1 MCRDIT
7 LRLRVRQI
15 GRRLPGAIVL
25 LGLLACALAGCG
37 PSLLP
42 PLTLKTVLAAPE
54 ASLMYPHARLNGL
67 QIEDPN
73 SNNSMGFCCSDVG
86 TVTRLSIAPAP
97 EAAIRSWYARWLRM
111 HGWRACPPNGT
122 DADGYIRGND
132 LYEVDMGDE
141 VQQDAF
147 HRFGTAFV
155 PPHGARGVRTIL
167 DVYTAPPTF
176 TCS

>member
-1 MCRDIT
+1 MCGGIT
-7 LRLRVRQI
+7 LGLWVRQI
-15 GRRLPGAIVL
+15 GRGLPGAIGL
-25 LGLLACALAGCG
+25 LGLVVTLGGCG
-37 PSLLP
+37 PAVP
-42 PLTLKTVLAAPE
+42 PLTLKAVLAAPE
-54 ASLMYPHARLNGL
+54 ASLLYPHAHLKSL

-97 EAAIRSWYARWLRM
+97 ESAVRAWYARWLRM
-111 HGWRACPPNGT
+111 HGWRACPPNGAN
-122 DADGYIRGND
+122 ADGYIRGND

-147 HRFGTAFV
+147 HQFDATFV
-155 PPHGARGVRTIL
+155 PPHGARGVRTIFNA
-167 DVYTAPPTF
+167 YTTPPTF